1 MRIEESIIIDR
12 SPEEVFE
19 FLARRS
25 NDSVWMGSVVESD
38 WLDPAA
44 SLGVGRRG
52 RMVIRNLGRLGR
64 RSEYIDEV
72 TQYEPGRRIAHRTVE
87 GPVQLNTACI
97 TESAPGGTRVTVM
110 AETEKFVNG
119 ALGSLA
125 NPIVAKL
132 VRRSFKADLA
142 RLKKFLQSES
152 QAVG

>member
-12 SPEEVFE
+12 SAEEVFE

-25 NDSVWMGSVVESD
+25 NDSVWMASVVDSD

-44 SLGVGRRG
+44 PMGVGRRG
-52 RMVIRNLGRLGR
+52 RMLMKNLGR

-72 TQYEPGRRIAHRTVE
+72 TEYEPGRRIAHRTVD

-97 TESAPGGTRVTVM
+97 TDPAGGGTRLTVV
-110 AETEKFVNG
+110 AETEKFVDG
-119 ALGSLA
+119 VFGRMA
-125 NPIVAKL
+125 NPLVARL

-142 RLKKFLQSES
+142 RLKKILASES